1 MSVPE
6 AQRWL
11 RFAREDLMAAEAL
24 LGQAHAYPRHAC
36 WLAQQ
41 SAEKTLKAALIF
53 LQIEFPFTHDL
64 DRLRELLP
72 AGWRIKTEQPQ
83 LFSLSVWAVE
93 ARYPGD
99 APEAVEADLA
109 GRGLRLSPVDGKR

>member
-1 MSVPE
+1 MNAPDT
-6 AQRWL
+6 QRWL
-11 RFAREDLMAAEAL
+11 RFAYEDLLAAKAL
-24 LGQAHAYPRHAC
+24 LGLPNAYPRHAC

-41 SAEKTLKAALIF
+41 SAEKSLKAALIF

-72 AGWRIKTEQPQ
+72 DGWRIKTEQPQ
-83 LFSLSVWAVE
+83 LYSLSVWAVE

-99 APEAVEADLA
+99 APEAVEADA
-109 GRGLRLSPVDGKR
+109 RAAHQQA